1 MERLKLG
8 RCLVIDAGNT
18 RLKWWVFEN
27 DAIVNSYAGSY
38 ESPYFPE
45 KCSYA
50 ILASV
55 GKDVDSLIRVF
66 QPFAEHWMIASEAK
80 KWPVLS
86 KYTWDSLGVDRKALI
101 CGAYSLLKNENCLIV
116 SFGTCVTYDVLSEG
130 VHIGGNISPGLR
142 MRLDAMHEKTH
153 LLPQLTPESA
163 PIFGTTTKEAMHSG
177 AKNGLSFEVEG
188 FFEQAQQTYGKL
200 RLLITGGDAVE
211 MLPLPKISAE
221 HVENLT
227 AIGLY
232 HLLQTNAI

>member
-1 MERLKLG
+1 MERLSLG

-18 RLKWWVFEN
+18 RLKWWVFEA
-27 DAIVNSYAGSY
+27 DKIVSSYAGSY
-38 ESPYFPE
+38 DSPDFPE
-45 KCSYA
+45 HCSFG

-55 GKDVDSLIRVF
+55 GKDVDALMSVF
-66 QPFAEHWMIASEAK
+66 QSFADNWMVASEVE
-80 KWPVLS
+80 KWPVS
-86 KYTWDSLGVDRKALI
+86 SYYDWKSLGVDRKALI
-101 CGAYSLLKNENCLIV
+101 CGAHSLLKNENCLIV
-116 SFGTCVTYDVLSEG
+116 SFGTCVTYDVLSDG

-153 LLPQLTPESA
+153 LLPHITPESA
-163 PIFGTTTKEAMHSG
+163 PIFGTTTQEAMRSG
-177 AKNGLSFEVEG
+177 AKNGLSLEVEG

-200 RLLITGGDAVE
+200 RLLITGGDAAE

-227 AIGLY
+227 AVGLY